1 MKLCQ
6 YDGCRKGAWYG
17 NEKGK
22 PFRCGEHREEDLTNV
37 VSKRCQY
44 NGCEKHPYYGKEM
57 GIATHCKT
65 HGAPIGLV
73 DVKSNFCKSDGCKT
87 RASFGVDGGRAIFC
101 TKHKEDTMTNIHTK
115 ICEMCAVSATYGD
128 KNSRRTRCSTHK
140 TEHMICV
147 QGMCEVDN
155 CGTMGYFGFAHIGKK
170 QRCSAHKL
178 PGMVDLKNKKCTDLG
193 CSKQSTYGFEN
204 GPIEKCATHKL
215 PGMVDVKNKRCPT
228 CKYVVTNGKTCISCN
243 GHVRRE
249 LVFRD
254 MLLERGYV
262 FETHNKTTGCGR
274 ERPDFV
280 FDCDTH
286 AVVLEYDEYQ
296 HKHSG
301 YTTECELV
309 RMKNLYYALGFER
322 CAFVRFNPD
331 EYINENKV
339 TNTHETERYDVLFDT
354 LNESMSIPPSNN
366 AEIVYLFYDGSHKRT
381 GILDIL

>member
-6 YDGCRKGAWYG
+6 YVGCRKGAWYG
-17 NEKGK
+17 KEKGK

-44 NGCEKHPYYGKEM
+44 NGCEKHPCYGKEK
-57 GIATHCKT
+57 GRATHCKT
-65 HGAPIGLV
+65 HGVLIGLT
-73 DVKSNFCKSDGCKT
+73 DVKSKICKFVGCKT
-87 RASFGVDGGRAIFC
+87 RASFGYKHTTHC
-101 TKHKEDTMTNIHTK
+101 SLHKENDMVRLHANL
-115 ICEMCAVSATYGD
+115 CEMCAVSATYGD
-128 KNSRRTRCSTHK
+128 KNSRPTRCSTHK
-140 TEHMICV
+140 TGYMICV

-178 PGMVDLKNKKCTDLG
+178 PGMVDLKNKKCTEIG

-204 GPIEKCATHKL
+204 GSIEKCATHKL

-228 CKYVVTNGKTCISCN
+228 CEYVVTNGKTCISCN

-301 YTTECELV
+301 YTKECELV

-322 CAFVRFNPD
+322 CVFVRFNPD

-339 TNTHETERYDVLFDT
+339 INTHETERHDVLFDT
-354 LNESMSIPPSNN
+354 LNESMCIPPSNN

-381 GILDIL
+381 DILDIL

>member
-1 MKLCQ
+1 MTVCK
-6 YDGCRKGAWYG
+6 YDGCRKKACYG
-17 NEKGK
+17 NEKGR
-22 PFRCGEHREEDLTNV
+22 PLRCGNHRFEGLTNV

-44 NGCEKHPYYGKEM
+44 IGCEKQPNYGIIK

-65 HGAPIGLV
+65 HGASLGLV
-73 DVKSNFCKSDGCKT
+73 DVKSIFCKFDGCTT
-87 RASFGVDGGRAIFC
+87 RASFGYEKVTHC
-101 TKHKEDTMTNIHTK
+101 SLHKEVNMTNPHTITCE
-115 ICEMCAVSATYGD
+115 ICTVSATYGY
-128 KNSRRTRCSTHK
+128 KNSRPTRCSTHK
-140 TEHMICV
+140 TEHMLCV
-147 QGMCEVDN
+147 HGMCEVDN
-155 CGTMGYFGFAHIGKK
+155 CVTKGYFGFTHIGKK
-170 QRCSAHKL
+170 QRCATHKL
-178 PGMVDLKNKKCTDLG
+178 PGMVDLKNKKCIELG

-215 PGMVDVKNKRCPT
+215 QGMVDVKNKRCPT
-228 CKYVVTNGKTCISCN
+228 CEYVVTNGKTCISCN

-280 FDCDTH
+280 FDCGTH

-301 YTTECELV
+301 YTKECELI

-339 TNTHETERYDVLFDT
+339 INTCETERYDVLFDT
-354 LNESMSIPPSNN
+354 LNESMCIPPSNN
-366 AEIVYLFYDGSHKRT
+366 AEIVYLFYDGSHKQT
-381 GILDIL
+381 DILDIL

>member
-17 NEKGK
+17 KEKGK

-44 NGCEKHPYYGKEM
+44 NGCDKHPNFGKIK
-57 GIATHCKT
+57 GVATHCKK
-65 HGAPIGLV
+65 HGTSIGLV
-73 DVKSNFCKSDGCKT
+73 DVKSNFCKFVGCDT

-101 TKHKEDTMTNIHTK
+101 TKHKENTMTNIHAK
-115 ICEMCAVSATYGD
+115 KCEMCSISASYGD
-128 KNSRRTRCSTHK
+128 KNSRPTRCSTHK
-140 TEHMICV
+140 TEHMVCA
-147 QGMCEVDN
+147 QGMCEVEN
-155 CGTMGYFGFAHIGKK
+155 CGIKGYFGFAHTGKK
-170 QRCSAHKL
+170 QRCATHKL
-178 PGMVDLKNKKCTDLG
+178 PGMIDLKNKKCTDLG
-193 CSKQSTYGFEN
+193 CSKQSTYGLEN

-228 CKYVVTNGKTCISCN
+228 CEYVVTNGKTCISCN

-301 YTTECELV
+301 YTKECELV
-309 RMKNLYYALGFER
+309 RMKNLYYALGFEL
-322 CAFVRFNPD
+322 CVFVRFNPD

-339 TNTHETERYDVLFDT
+339 INTHETERYGVLFDT
-354 LNESMSIPPSNN
+354 LNESMCIPPSNN

-381 GILDIL
+381 DILDII

>member
-1 MKLCQ
+1 MTICK
-6 YDGCRKGAWYG
+6 YEGCRKKAYYG
-17 NEKGK
+17 NDQGN
-22 PFRCGEHREEDLTNV
+22 PVLCGEHRIEEMFNV
-37 VSKRCQY
+37 VSQRCQHI
-44 NGCEKHPYYGKEM
+44 GCNKHPCYGKEK
-57 GIATHCKT
+57 GRATHCKP
-65 HGAPIGLV
+65 HGAVIGLT
-73 DVKSNFCKSDGCKT
+73 DVKSNFCKFDGCDT

-101 TKHKEDTMTNIHTK
+101 TKHKEDTMTNIQAN
-115 ICEMCAVSATYGD
+115 ICELCSVHATYGH
-128 KNSRRTRCSTHK
+128 KNSRPTRCSTHK
-140 TEHMICV
+140 TEHMVCV
-147 QGMCEVDN
+147 QGMCEVEH
-155 CGTMGYFGFAHIGKK
+155 CGIVRCFGFAHTGKK
-170 QRCSAHKL
+170 QRCATHKL

-228 CKYVVTNGKTCISCN
+228 CEYVVTNGKTCISCN

-301 YTTECELV
+301 YTKECELV

-339 TNTHETERYDVLFDT
+339 INTHETERYDVLFDT
-354 LNESMSIPPSNN
+354 LNDSMCIPPSNN